1 MNTPGI
7 NSPAGGI
14 SKRASGKGFWRS
26 FRTAAWLGWQ
36 IESNWTD
43 PFLFAIYSFVKPI
56 STAAILVVMY
66 GIITQGD
73 FKSPIFTYMYLG
85 NAFYIYVGAVMAG
98 VSWAVIDDREH
109 YKTLKYMYVAP
120 IHIPMYLF
128 GRGVAKFVVGSI
140 SVFITIIFG
149 MLFLHL
155 RIELAAVNWL
165 LFFLALVVGVIM
177 LAMMGLILAGV
188 TLLIAH
194 HVWFLGEAVA
204 GALYLFSGA
213 IFPLEVLPAAIRW
226 IGYVNPITY
235 WLELIRRA
243 LIGDVADAFPTL
255 QGLSNEQILGIL
267 VGLTIVFGVLAKYVF
282 RWAEQRAR
290 ERGLID
296 MVTNY

>member
-1 MNTPGI
+1 MDPTGI
-7 NSPAGGI
+7 TSHEGI
-14 SKRASGKGFWRS
+14 KERVTGRGFWRS

-43 PFLFAIYSFVKPI
+43 PFLFAIYSFIKPI

-66 GIITQGD
+66 GIITQGN
-73 FKSPIFTYMYLG
+73 FESPIFTYMYLG

-120 IHIPMYLF
+120 INIPMYLC
-128 GRGVAKFVVGSI
+128 GRGVAKFIVGTI
-140 SVFITIIFG
+140 SVLITIVFG

-155 RIELAAVNWL
+155 RIELAEVKWP
-165 LFFLALVVGVIM
+165 LFFLALIIGVIM

-194 HVWFLGEAVA
+194 HVWFLGEGVA

-213 IFPLEVLPAAIRW
+213 IFPLEVLPPAIRW
-226 IGYVNPITY
+226 IGYVIPITY
-235 WLELIRRA
+235 WLELLRRS
-243 LIGDVADAFPTL
+243 LVGEVADAFPTL
-255 QGLSNEQILGIL
+255 QYLSNEQILGIL
-267 VGLTIVFGVLAKYVF
+267 VGLTIIFSILAIIVF
-282 RWAEQRAR
+282 RWAEYRAK
-290 ERGLID
+290 ELGLID

>member
-1 MNTPGI
+1 MSSNGI
-7 NSPAGGI
+7 TSPTGET
-14 SKRASGKGFWRS
+14 SDRASRLGYLRS

-43 PFLFAIYSFVKPI
+43 PFLFAIYSFIKPI

-66 GIITQGD
+66 GIITQGN
-73 FKSPIFTYMYLG
+73 FESPIFTYMYLG
-85 NAFYIYVGAVMAG
+85 NAFYIYVGSVMAG
-98 VSWAVIDDREH
+98 ISWAVIDDREH
-109 YKTLKYMYVAP
+109 YKTLKYMYIAP

-128 GRGVAKFVVGSI
+128 GRGVAKFIVGSI
-140 SVFITIIFG
+140 SVFITIVFG

-155 RIELAAVNWL
+155 RIDLAAVNWL
-165 LFFLALVVGVIM
+165 LFFLALVIGVVM
-177 LAMMGLILAGV
+177 LAFMGLILAGV

-213 IFPLEVLPAAIRW
+213 IFPLEVLPPAIRW
-226 IGYVNPITY
+226 IGYVLPITY
-235 WLELIRRA
+235 WLELIRRS
-243 LIGDVADAFPTL
+243 LVGEVADAFPTL
-255 QGLSNEQILGIL
+255 QALSNNQILAIL
-267 VGLTIVFGVLAKYVF
+267 VGLTLFFAVLSIFVF
-282 RWAEQRAR
+282 RWAEYRAK